1 MELSP
6 AFAAGPELVVP
17 AECMRSLTELFVL
30 QRDELR
36 VVQRS
41 GPVRLA
47 ATLTQLGPQPKP
59 ELQLYSLALVL
70 DPSPS
75 PHTLTCLA
83 NPTLD
88 LTTAWRE
95 HREPQGTP
103 SNSNPDPSPNS
114 NPNPSPSPHPNL
126 NPDPGPSPH
135 KALTAAVLASYMD
148 ELHERLPNPS
158 DVAAPRIVDIG
169 AGLGMY
175 HIYVDRRYLRRSVR
189 VRVGVRVRV
198 RACTTSIRRLRR
210 YGGRA

>member
-114 NPNPSPSPHPNL
+114 NPHPSPSPHPNP
-126 NPDPGPSPH
+126 NPDSSPNPNPIPLHQSSYYAYGKLSPH
-135 KALTAAVLASYMD
+135 
-148 ELHERLPNPS
+148 
-158 DVAAPRIVDIG
+158 
-169 AGLGMY
+169 
-175 HIYVDRRYLRRSVR
+175 
-189 VRVGVRVRV
+189 GVRAPATARYMHMCSDAMAPATGLYSRV
-198 RACTTSIRRLRR
+198 L
-210 YGGRA
+210 GRS